1 MKTFISHADV
11 RDALRTVSEDKPGA
25 WVSAQR
31 VRDVF
36 PSEWADLP
44 GATVE
49 SVAVELRS
57 MEDYGEATVYGRHPD
72 VFARFDGGRS

>member
-1 MKTFISHADV
+1 MKSFISHADV
-11 RDALRTVSEDKPGA
+11 RDALRTVSKEQPGS

-31 VRDVF
+31 VREEF
-36 PSEWADLP
+36 PSEWAELP

-72 VFARFDGGRS
+72 VFARFDGSRS